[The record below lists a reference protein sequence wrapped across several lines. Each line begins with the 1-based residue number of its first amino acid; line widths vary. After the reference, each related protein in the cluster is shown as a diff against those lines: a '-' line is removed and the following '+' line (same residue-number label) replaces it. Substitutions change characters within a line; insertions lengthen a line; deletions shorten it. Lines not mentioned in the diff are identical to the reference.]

1 ARHPGRWL
9 RGPSSPV
16 APVAVRRDGA
26 VVTPVAPAQVVVG
39 VVVGAAAVVVVGE
52 DADPAV
58 GPALRGVR
66 AR

>member
-1 ARHPGRWL
+1 M
-9 RGPSSPV
+9 
-16 APVAVRRDGA
+16 RRAGA
-26 VVTPVAPAQVVVG
+26 VVTPVVSAQVVVG

-58 GPALRGVR
+58 GPALRGAP